1 MIWRYGGGA
10 LLGDGPLKVITS
22 LKSTQL
28 PWVDFFIQ
36 INMIRLIFNITT
48 LIITLFV
55 LYGIVFPSFVKA
67 DDFQDAVRIVN
78 NRDFETAYKM
88 LVPLAEKG
96 QAAAQLIL
104 GMMYFKGTGVE
115 KNIVQADKWLLI
127 SEKLGQEAGKKNR
140 IFVERQMS
148 SDQIL
153 KARKLA
159 KDWLQKP

>member
-1 MIWRYGGGA
+1 
-10 LLGDGPLKVITS
+10 
-22 LKSTQL
+22 
-28 PWVDFFIQ
+28 
-36 INMIRLIFNITT
+36 MIRLIFNITT

-67 DDFQDAVRIVN
+67 DDFQDAVRIAN
-78 NRDFETAYKM
+78 NRDFETAYKL

-96 QAAAQLIL
+96 HAAAQLIL
-104 GMMYFKGTGVE
+104 GMMYFKGTGIE

-140 IFVERQMS
+140 IFVERQMN
-148 SDQIL
+148 SDQIS

-159 KDWLQKP
+159 KGWLQKP

>member
-1 MIWRYGGGA
+1 
-10 LLGDGPLKVITS
+10 
-22 LKSTQL
+22 
-28 PWVDFFIQ
+28 
-36 INMIRLIFNITT
+36 MIRLILNIRT

-96 QAAAQLIL
+96 HAAAQLIL
-104 GMMYFKGTGVE
+104 GMMYFKGTGIE

-140 IFVERQMS
+140 IFVERKMN
-148 SDQIL
+148 SDQIS

-159 KDWLQKP
+159 KGWLQKP

>member
-1 MIWRYGGGA
+1 
-10 LLGDGPLKVITS
+10 
-22 LKSTQL
+22 
-28 PWVDFFIQ
+28 
-36 INMIRLIFNITT
+36 MIRLIFNITT

-67 DDFQDAVRIVN
+67 DDFQDAVRIAN

-96 QAAAQLIL
+96 HAAAQLIL
-104 GMMYFKGTGVE
+104 GMMYFKGTGIE

-140 IFVERQMS
+140 IFVERQMN
-148 SDQIL
+148 SDQIS

-159 KDWLQKP
+159 KGWLRKP

>member
-1 MIWRYGGGA
+1 
-10 LLGDGPLKVITS
+10 
-22 LKSTQL
+22 
-28 PWVDFFIQ
+28 
-36 INMIRLIFNITT
+36 MIRLIFNITT

-67 DDFQDAVRIVN
+67 DDFQDAVRIAN

-96 QAAAQLIL
+96 HAAAQLIL
-104 GMMYFKGTGVE
+104 GMMYFKGTGIE

-140 IFVERQMS
+140 IFVERQMN
-148 SDQIL
+148 SDQIS

-159 KDWLQKP
+159 KGWLQQP

>member
-1 MIWRYGGGA
+1 
-10 LLGDGPLKVITS
+10 
-22 LKSTQL
+22 
-28 PWVDFFIQ
+28 
-36 INMIRLIFNITT
+36 MIRLILNLRT
-48 LIITLFV
+48 LILTLFV
-55 LYGIVFPSFVKA
+55 LSGIVSPSFVKA
-67 DDFQDAVRIVN
+67 DDFQDAVTIVN
-78 NRDFETAYKM
+78 DGDFETAYKM

-148 SDQIL
+148 SDQIS

>member
-1 MIWRYGGGA
+1 
-10 LLGDGPLKVITS
+10 
-22 LKSTQL
+22 
-28 PWVDFFIQ
+28 
-36 INMIRLIFNITT
+36 MIRLIFNITT

-96 QAAAQLIL
+96 HAAAQLIL
-104 GMMYFKGTGVE
+104 GMMYFKGTGIE

-127 SEKLGQEAGKKNR
+127 SERLGQEAGKKNR
-140 IFVERQMS
+140 IFVERQMN
-148 SDQIL
+148 SDQIA

-159 KDWLQKP
+159 KGWLQKP

>member
-1 MIWRYGGGA
+1 MI
-10 LLGDGPLKVITS
+10 
-22 LKSTQL
+22 QL
-28 PWVDFFIQ
+28 IL
-36 INMIRLIFNITT
+36 NIRT

-55 LYGIVFPSFVKA
+55 LSGIIYPSFVKA
-67 DDFQDAVRIVN
+67 DDFQDAVTIVN
-78 NRDFETAYKM
+78 DGDFETAYKM

-148 SDQIL
+148 SDQIS

>member
-1 MIWRYGGGA
+1 MI
-10 LLGDGPLKVITS
+10 L
-22 LKSTQL
+22 
-28 PWVDFFIQ
+28 
-36 INMIRLIFNITT
+36 
-48 LIITLFV
+48 TLFV
-55 LYGIVFPSFVKA
+55 LSRIVCPSFVKA
-67 DDFQDAVRIVN
+67 DDFQDAVRIAN

-96 QAAAQLIL
+96 HTAAQLIL
-104 GMMYFKGTGVE
+104 GMMYFKGTGIE

-148 SDQIL
+148 SDQIS

-159 KDWLQKP
+159 KDWLKKL

>member
-1 MIWRYGGGA
+1 
-10 LLGDGPLKVITS
+10 
-22 LKSTQL
+22 
-28 PWVDFFIQ
+28 
-36 INMIRLIFNITT
+36 MIRLIFNITT

-67 DDFQDAVRIVN
+67 DDFQDAVRIAN

-96 QAAAQLIL
+96 HAAAQLIL
-104 GMMYFKGTGVE
+104 GMMYFKGTGIE

-140 IFVERQMS
+140 IFVERQMN
-148 SDQIL
+148 SDQIS

-159 KDWLQKP
+159 KGWLQKP

>member
-1 MIWRYGGGA
+1 MIA
-10 LLGDGPLKVITS
+10 S

-36 INMIRLIFNITT
+36 INMVQLILNLRT
-48 LIITLFV
+48 LILTLF
-55 LYGIVFPSFVKA
+55 LLSGIVYPSFVKA

-96 QAAAQLIL
+96 HAAAQLIL
-104 GMMYFKGTGVE
+104 GMMYFKGTGIE

-140 IFVERQMS
+140 IFVERQMN
-148 SDQIL
+148 SDQIS

-159 KDWLQKP
+159 KGWLQKP